1 MTDNRIVA
9 EGAPNLR
16 DLGGYPAADGKRVV
30 CRQVYRSDDLYDLSD
45 DGLAGVDELGICC
58 VVDFRTRN
66 EALLAPDRV
75 PSTVKQ
81 TVTIPIDAGRLMTHY
96 YDETLNAR
104 KTRGIMVSVYR
115 ALASD
120 FQPAYR
126 QFFALLADPENI
138 PLLFHCTAGKDRTG
152 FAAAMFLSA
161 LGVERDV
168 VVGDYLLSVERLREK
183 YVEGVDYDETTK
195 PLFQVEPAFIDA
207 AFDIIDSQYGGVESY
222 LTNQLHVDIPL
233 FRQRFTE

>member
-16 DLGGYPAADGKRVV
+16 DLGGYPAADGKRVKMN
-30 CRQVYRSDDLYDLSD
+30 QVYRSDDLYDLSD
-45 DGLAGVDELGICC
+45 NGLASLEKAGIRL
-58 VVDFRTRN
+58 VVDFRTRS
-66 EALLAPDRV
+66 EALLSPDRLP
-75 PSTVKQ
+75 PSVRES
-81 TVTIPIDAGRLMTHY
+81 VTIPIDAGRLMTHY

-104 KTRGIMVSVYR
+104 KTRGIMVTVYR

-126 QFFALLADPENI
+126 QFFELMADPDNI

-161 LGVERDV
+161 LGVAREVIVD
-168 VVGDYLLSVERLREK
+168 DYLLSVDRLRDK

-222 LTNQLHVDIPL
+222 LTNQLNVDIPL

>member
-16 DLGGYPAADGKRVV
+16 DLGGYPAADGKRVKMN
-30 CRQVYRSDDLYDLSD
+30 QVYRSDDLYDLTD
-45 DGLAGVDELGICC
+45 AGLASLETVGIRC

-66 EALLAPDRV
+66 EALLSPDRL
-75 PSTVKQ
+75 PSTVQ
-81 TVTIPIDAGRLMTHY
+81 ESVDIPIDAGRLMTHY

-104 KTRGIMVSVYR
+104 KTQGIMITVYR

-126 QFFALLADPENI
+126 RFFSLLADPANI

-152 FAAAMFLSA
+152 FAAALFLSS
-161 LGVERDV
+161 LGVAREV
-168 VVGDYLLSVERLREK
+168 VVDDYLLSVERLREK

-195 PLFQVEPAFIDA
+195 PLFQVEPSFIGA

-222 LTNQLHVDIPL
+222 LTTQLQVDIPL
-233 FRQRFTE
+233 FRQRFTG